1 MTTPDVFRLSC
12 LDPNESGNQQ
22 SAPAALAPVSAALE
36 RRRQKVIGA
45 LRADPALRYA
55 FDVVGA
61 SPGDAAARDVSV
73 MLGLRDAGGQIVT
86 GELRVPADRWPGLAV
101 FDAFWRQAAERPPA

>member
-1 MTTPDVFRLSC
+1 MSTPDVFRLSC

-22 SAPAALAPVSAALE
+22 SAPAAAANTEGTALE

-55 FDVVGA
+55 FDVQGA
-61 SPGDAAARDVSV
+61 APGQAVCDVSV
-73 MLGLRDAGGQIVT
+73 MLGLRNSAGTIVT
-86 GELRVPADRWPGLAV
+86 GELRVPATKWPGLAV
-101 FDAFWRQAAERPPA
+101 FTAYWRQAADGQPS

>member
-22 SAPAALAPVSAALE
+22 SAPAALANAGGTALE
-36 RRRQKVIGA
+36 RRRQKVIST
-45 LRADPALRYA
+45 LRAAPALRHA
-55 FDVVGA
+55 FDVQGA
-61 SPGDAAARDVSV
+61 APGQAVCDVSV

-86 GELRVPADRWPGLAV
+86 GELRVPGDRWPGLAV

>member
-1 MTTPDVFRLSC
+1 MSTPDVFRLSC
-12 LDPNESGNQQ
+12 LDPQQ
-22 SAPAALAPVSAALE
+22 SAPAAAANAGGTALE

-61 SPGDAAARDVSV
+61 TPGDAAARDVSV
-73 MLGLRDAGGQIVT
+73 MLGLRDSAGTMVT
-86 GELRVPADRWPGLAV
+86 GELRVPGDRWPGLAV
-101 FDAFWRQAAERPPA
+101 FGAFWRQAADRRPS